1 MELLKQLSD
10 NLIKR
15 TDTRYVRYM
24 YHQIPWKN
32 RMTALVGPRGVGK
45 TTLLLQY
52 IKQNLKL
59 KDTLYVSAESIYFA
73 NHTLFETAMKF
84 NQLGGKHFFIDEIHK
99 YKGWATELKM
109 IYDNLPDLQVVFTG
123 SSVLDIYQGT
133 ADLSRRVLVYKMQG
147 LSFREYIGMKL
158 GIDLPAYTLEQI
170 VNHEVELPIELD
182 HPLSLF
188 NEYLRQGYYPFYE
201 DEGYKM
207 RLNQVVSM
215 TLETDIPQ
223 YANYTVTISRKLKE
237 LMQVIAD
244 SVPFKPNMSTIAT
257 TIKADRGLLPDYFE
271 LMEKAGLIAQL
282 HDSTKGVRGL
292 GKVEKVYL
300 DNTNLSFALTSETP
314 DIGNQRETFCFNQ
327 MRVNHT
333 VYNSPISDFLIDGKT
348 FEIGGKKKGQ
358 KQITE
363 AEEGSHHFFHPHQLA
378 SDKLHDDFMKC
389 CTLAQ
394 SLNPWSQGISL
405 DLFLCLLPLYF
416 CLGKFA
422 ILRLCL
428 IIFLRQYLQF
438 QYITMFGSVMG
449 KVWQKKKV
457 TITMVQL

>member
-84 NQLGGKHFFIDEIHK
+84 NQLGGKHLFIDEIHK

-170 VNHEVELPIELD
+170 VNHEVELPIEID

-188 NEYLRQGYYPFYE
+188 NEYL
-201 DEGYKM
+201 
-207 RLNQVVSM
+207 
-215 TLETDIPQ
+215 
-223 YANYTVTISRKLKE
+223 
-237 LMQVIAD
+237 
-244 SVPFKPNMSTIAT
+244 
-257 TIKADRGLLPDYFE
+257 
-271 LMEKAGLIAQL
+271 
-282 HDSTKGVRGL
+282 
-292 GKVEKVYL
+292 
-300 DNTNLSFALTSETP
+300 
-314 DIGNQRETFCFNQ
+314 
-327 MRVNHT
+327 
-333 VYNSPISDFLIDGKT
+333 NS
-348 FEIGGKKKGQ
+348 
-358 KQITE
+358 
-363 AEEGSHHFFHPHQLA
+363 
-378 SDKLHDDFMKC
+378 
-389 CTLAQ
+389 
-394 SLNPWSQGISL
+394 
-405 DLFLCLLPLYF
+405 
-416 CLGKFA
+416 
-422 ILRLCL
+422 
-428 IIFLRQYLQF
+428 
-438 QYITMFGSVMG
+438 
-449 KVWQKKKV
+449 
-457 TITMVQL
+457 